1 MTFTTIPALIALLLT
16 PATVPAMTEN
26 PHALSLDVR
35 QQVGGIEVLLIGNSA
50 HAQQVSY
57 QLEVTGQSTSRH
69 RGTTTLAA
77 GATAILST
85 IRASTGSESGANSG
99 ADWCVRLLAEEE
111 GRAPYEV
118 IAGNCSTDPGADP
131 D

>member
-1 MTFTTIPALIALLLT
+1 MTLTTIPALIALLLT

-35 QQVGGIEVLLIGNSA
+35 QQVGGIEVKLIGNSA
-50 HAQQVSY
+50 RAQQVSY

-69 RGTTTLAA
+69 HGTTTLAA

-85 IRASTGSESGANSG
+85 IRASTGSDSG

-111 GRAPYEV
+111 GQAPYEV
-118 IAGNCSTDPGADP
+118 IEGNCPHDPG
-131 D
+131 

>member
-16 PATVPAMTEN
+16 PTTVPAMTEN

-35 QQVGGIEVLLIGNSA
+35 QQNGGIEVQLIGNSA
-50 HAQQVSY
+50 RAQKVSY

-85 IRASTGSESGANSG
+85 IRAHTGTDSG

-118 IAGNCSTDPGADP
+118 IAGNCPNAPGADP
-131 D
+131 G

>member
-35 QQVGGIEVLLIGNSA
+35 QQNGAIEVQLIGSSA
-50 HAQQVSY
+50 EAQQVSY

-85 IRASTGSESGANSG
+85 IRASTGSDSG

-118 IAGNCSTDPGADP
+118 IAGNCSTDPGGDP
-131 D
+131 G